1 MSNKYDLNR
10 LLEFR
15 SIGPFRGGRVVAV
28 SGDPDDPATFYF
40 GACAGGVWK
49 TDDGGIYWRNISD
62 GYFKTAAI
70 GALEVAPSDPNVI
83 YAGTGETTIRIDVSH
98 GDGVYKSTDA
108 GKSWQHMGLSD
119 TRFIGKIRVHPND
132 PDLVYVAA
140 LGHAF
145 GPNKERGVFRS
156 KDGGKSWE
164 NVLFRSQKA
173 GAVDLTIDR
182 HNPRIIYAAIWEAY
196 RSFWQIS
203 SGGPDS
209 SLYRS
214 MDGGDTWQDISGH
227 KGLPEGTLGKIGVA
241 ASPAKS
247 GRVWALIEAENK
259 PGLYR
264 SDDYGDKWERVSD
277 KGELLGRAWYFTHLT
292 ACTQDENTLYV
303 NDWKLWKS
311 VDGGKNFD
319 EITVPHGD
327 CHDLWIDPNN
337 ARRMVQGNDG
347 GANVSFNGGESW
359 SSIFNQ
365 PTAQFYHVAVD
376 NQYPYHVYGTQQD
389 NSSLAVPSM
398 GTRGAIPWADCYP
411 AGSGESGYIA
421 VRPDDHNIVYVGAI
435 GSSPGGGNSL
445 QRYDHRTK
453 QIRMITTWP
462 ESEYGHGANEHK
474 YRFSWTYPIVI
485 SPHDPN
491 VLYVAGNHLFRTT
504 DEGQTWEILSPD
516 LTRAD
521 PETLKPTGGPI
532 NRDAIGA
539 ETYAVIFS
547 FVESPHEPGLF
558 WAGSDDGLIHL
569 SRDGGQSWQNVSPDW
584 PEWMMVSLIEQSP
597 HDPATVYV
605 AGTRYKLDDY
615 RPYLYKTTD
624 YGQSWTQI
632 NNGIRDDD
640 FTRVIREDPKRQ
652 GLLYVGTETGLYVS
666 FNGGES
672 WQSLQLNLPVCP
684 VHDLLLKDN
693 DLVVATHG
701 RSFWI
706 LDDVTPLHQMRDEVV
721 AGNYLFQPCATVRHA
736 PNLFEGWSGGSPGKN
751 YVSAFTNITTFV
763 EEKTEEGTVNRHF
776 LDAGKN
782 PPDGVIVTYH
792 FKEQPEQPATLSF
805 LDAAGNI
812 LKSFGPKPPEDPK
825 KEKSEEEKEEEKDK
839 KFIPVAAGMNR
850 FVWDMRAED
859 SVKIKGKDLSASKVS
874 GPRVVPGSYQVRLA
888 VGDWSQTQSFTI
900 VPDPRVTTS
909 LEDFQA
915 QYDLLLTIRDKVSEA
930 NTAVNHIRD
939 LQKQMDIWLERA
951 SDDEALTAAG
961 RQLKEKLAEIEKP
974 LIVPGLKTPAE
985 LLNHGTR
992 LIAKLAALAPVV
1004 FSADFKPTQAAQEVY
1019 TKLSAEIDTQ
1029 LALLHEAIELDIA
1042 AFNHLVQAADM
1053 GAVGVK

>member
-1 MSNKYDLNR
+1 MNYDLNQ
-10 LLEFR
+10 LLKFR
-15 SIGPFRGGRVVAV
+15 CIGPFRGGRVVAV
-28 SGDPDDPATFYF
+28 AGDPVDPATFYF

-49 TDDGGIYWRNISD
+49 TEDGGIYWQNISD

-70 GALEVAPSDPNVI
+70 GALEVAPSDANVI
-83 YAGTGETTIRIDVSH
+83 YAGTGETAIRIDVSH
-98 GDGVYKSTDA
+98 GDGVYKSTNA

-119 TRFIGKIRVHPND
+119 SRFIGKIRVHPQN

-156 KDGGKSWE
+156 KDGGKTWE
-164 NVLFRSQKA
+164 HVLFRSEKA
-173 GAVDLTIDR
+173 GAVDLSIDPR
-182 HNPRIIYAAIWEAY
+182 NPRIIYATIWEAY

-214 MDGGDTWQDISGH
+214 LDGGDTWQEISH
-227 KGLPEGTLGKIGVA
+227 NKGLPKGLLGKMAVA

-247 GRVWALIEAENK
+247 GRVWALIEAKNK

-264 SDDYGDKWERVSD
+264 SDDYGDKWELMSE
-277 KGELLGRAWYFTHLT
+277 KGELLGRAWYFTHMT
-292 ACTQDENTLYV
+292 ACTQDADTVYV
-303 NDWKLWKS
+303 NDWKMWKS
-311 VDGGKNFD
+311 IDGGKNFD
-319 EITVPHGD
+319 EITTPHGD
-327 CHDLWIDPNN
+327 NHDLWIDPNN

-347 GANVSFNGGESW
+347 GGNVSFNGGESW

-365 PTAQFYHVAVD
+365 PTAQFYHVATD
-376 NQYPYHVYGTQQD
+376 NQHPYHVYGTQQD
-389 NSSLAVPSM
+389 NSSIAVPSR

-421 VRPDDHNIVYVGAI
+421 IHPDDHNIVYVGAI

-453 QIRMITTWP
+453 QIRLITTWP
-462 ESEYGHGANEHK
+462 ESMWGYGASEEK

-485 SPHDPN
+485 SPHDPD
-491 VLYVAGNHLFRTT
+491 VLYVTGNRVFCTT

-521 PETLKPTGGPI
+521 PDTLKPTGGPI
-532 NRDAIGA
+532 NLDAIGA

-547 FVESPHEPGLF
+547 FVESQHKQGVF

-569 SRDGGQSWQNVSPDW
+569 SQDGGKNWENVSPDW
-584 PEWMMVSLIEQSP
+584 AEWMMVSMIEQSP

-624 YGQSWTQI
+624 YGQTWSQI
-632 NNGIRDDD
+632 NEGIPEDA

-666 FNGGES
+666 FDGGES
-672 WQSLQLNLPVCP
+672 WQSLQLNLPVSP
-684 VHDLLLKDN
+684 IHDLVLKQD

-706 LDDVTPLHQMRDEVV
+706 LDDVTPLHQIDEAQLTAV
-721 AGNYLFQPCATVRHA
+721 AHLFQPRLTVRHA
-736 PNLFEGWSGGSPGKN
+736 PNLFEGWAGGSPGKN
-751 YVSAFTNITTFV
+751 YVAAFTNITTFV
-763 EEKTEEGTVNRHF
+763 EEKTEEGAVNRQF
-776 LDAGKN
+776 LDAGEN

-792 FKEQPEQPATLSF
+792 LQEKPEQLIHLTF
-805 LDAAGNI
+805 LDAAGNEVKTFSSK
-812 LKSFGPKPPEDPK
+812 LNED
-825 KEKSEEEKEEEKDK
+825 EKREKTAEETEAEKDK
-839 KFIPVAAGMNR
+839 IYVPANAGMNR
-850 FVWDMRAED
+850 FVWPMRHED
-859 SVKIKGKDLSASKVS
+859 SSKIRGKDITASKVS
-874 GPRVVPGSYQVRLA
+874 GPRAVPGHYQVKLT
-888 VGDWSQTQSFTI
+888 VGDGSWLQSFEI
-900 VPDPRVTTS
+900 IKDPRVES
-909 LEDFQA
+909 SIEDLQA
-915 QYDLLLTIRDKVSEA
+915 QLDLWLKIRDKVSEA
-930 NTAVNHIRD
+930 NTAVNTIRD
-939 LQKQMDIWLERA
+939 LQTQIDGWLKRV
-951 SDDEALTAAG
+951 SDNEVIAQAG
-961 RQLKEKLAEIEKP
+961 KVLKEKLAEIEKT

-985 LLNHGTR
+985 MMNHGTR
-992 LIAKLAALAPVV
+992 LIARLASLAPVV
-1004 FSADFKPTQAAQEVY
+1004 FSADFKPTQAAQDVY
-1019 TKLSAEIDTQ
+1019 VKLSGEIDAQ
-1029 LALLHEAIELDIA
+1029 LALLSTIIDSEAKS
-1042 AFNHLVQAADM
+1042 FNQLIQEAGIDALGH
-1053 GAVGVK
+1053 